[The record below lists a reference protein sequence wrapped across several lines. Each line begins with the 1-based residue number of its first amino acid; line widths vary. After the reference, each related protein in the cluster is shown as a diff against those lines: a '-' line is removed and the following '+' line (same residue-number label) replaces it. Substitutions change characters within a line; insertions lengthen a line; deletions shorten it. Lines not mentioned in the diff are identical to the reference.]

1 MTTLYC
7 SSTCVNKAYKA
18 KKRQMKKEEIESEQD
33 SKLPTVESIGQKP
46 FLSPKEAAYLLG
58 ISLPTIYR
66 YMAKGMFKALR
77 TPAKTI
83 IRWSDL
89 EAWFDNAP
97 AYVKRNNHRH
107 KIEHD
112 SYTMKEICEK
122 YQVTRKVAM
131 RRIEQ
136 FDIPKIY
143 EGRNVSFSKT
153 AVDRYFSELIEDFDK
168 ENYYTIQ
175 QVMEKF
181 NMSYSAVISFAKR
194 HKLPRV
200 TRRRE
205 VFYSKPHIDSLKGNG
220 EAIDPLYYTFKEV
233 MEKYGFT
240 KDQVSHMDSQKIK

>member
-1 MTTLYC
+1 MEIEKRCQWCGKQFIAHKMTTLYC
-7 SSTCVNKAYKA
+7 SSSCVNKAYKT
-18 KKRQMKKEEIESEQD
+18 KKRQMMKEEVEHEQH
-33 SKLPTVESIGQKP
+33 SKLPIVESIGDKP
-46 FLSPKEAAYLLG
+46 YLSPMEAAKLLG
-58 ISLPTIYR
+58 VGKTTIYR
-66 YMAKGMFKALR
+66 YMAQGQFKVLR
-77 TPAKTI
+77 LPAKTLVRRI
-83 IRWSDL
+83 DL
-89 EAWFDNAP
+89 EAMFDNAP
-97 AYVKRNNHRH
+97 AYVKRNNRRH

-205 VFYSKPHIDSLKGNG
+205 VFY
-220 EAIDPLYYTFKEV
+220 
-233 MEKYGFT
+233 
-240 KDQVSHMDSQKIK
+240 

>member
-1 MTTLYC
+1 M
-7 SSTCVNKAYKA
+7 
-18 KKRQMKKEEIESEQD
+18 
-33 SKLPTVESIGQKP
+33 
-46 FLSPKEAAYLLG
+46 
-58 ISLPTIYR
+58 
-66 YMAKGMFKALR
+66 
-77 TPAKTI
+77 
-83 IRWSDL
+83 
-89 EAWFDNAP
+89 
-97 AYVKRNNHRH
+97 
-107 KIEHD
+107 
-112 SYTMKEICEK
+112 
-122 YQVTRKVAM
+122 
-131 RRIEQ
+131 
-136 FDIPKIY
+136 
-143 EGRNVSFSKT
+143 SFSKT

-240 KDQVSHMDSQKIK
+240 KDQVSHYLHTYHIDRFKRGTFTMINRKEFDKTIKERMNGFTSISVLNAKIEKAKDDRTRTEQITPYPDSITIKKLTPLIEHLDAKKSTRSIQYLLTIRLTQHYAKRKNKPTILCYRFNQI

>member
-1 MTTLYC
+1 MEIEKRCQWCGKQFIAHKMTTLYC
-7 SSTCVNKAYKA
+7 SSSCVNKAYKA
-18 KKRQMKKEEIESEQD
+18 KKKQMMKEEVEQEQH
-33 SKLPTVESIGQKP
+33 SKLPIVESLGDKP
-46 FLSPKEAAYLLG
+46 YLSPMEAAKLLG
-58 ISLPTIYR
+58 VGKTTIYR
-66 YMAKGMFKALR
+66 YMAQGQFKVLR
-77 TPAKTI
+77 LPAKTLVRRI
-83 IRWSDL
+83 DL
-89 EAWFDNAP
+89 EAMFDNAP

-122 YQVTRKVAM
+122 YQVTRKVAT

-205 VFYSKPHIDSLKGNG
+205 VFYSKRFIRHF
-220 EAIDPLYYTFKEV
+220 A
-233 MEKYGFT
+233 
-240 KDQVSHMDSQKIK
+240 